1 MASLTC
7 GGTSGAPVTLS
18 VVDSVTGAV
27 LGTASIDAGLGFGLL
42 AWFTPTTTDPVVLQV
57 SAARGTNTNATI
69 VVDYVQVTRTS
80 AYGIDMSNRTG
91 TTITSSA
98 AGGSIVQGTGVSYG
112 SYPINAYGTTGSVI
126 NGIALSASG
135 EDTSLIYG
143 DWADGIT
150 ITNDVLTASVNQI
163 SDRMSLIGF
172 IDLWNT
178 SGAIDVVNNSLS
190 GSQQSGIVV
199 YGGGGAS
206 SFTSITIE
214 NNSISQNSSWTD
226 GYGIELSSWVQNFNV
241 SGNTID
247 PTSGRGILL
256 DDLATGG
263 FIQNGS
269 IYNNNVNVQE
279 RPDLEYGATGL
290 EVTAFRM
297 RDEGEGSINN
307 IQVYNNTFYAHTGLG
322 LDWAAIG
329 ARFTLYN
336 VDGQMNNSNIVISN
350 NTFEAI
356 VLSDDPTLRF
366 QDAYAID
373 LARFDAGMGILF
385 ENNNLVSNDI
395 SLNLGSN
402 DGINES
408 DVSFIGNTLTKSS
421 LGTFPLATSDYE
433 TRGYVSVEAGNYDST
448 ISNVRLIDTKYA
460 GGATSAVN
468 YVGTAP
474 KSISFS

>member
-1 MASLTC
+1 MSLY
-7 GGTSGAPVTLS
+7 SF
-18 VVDSVTGAV
+18 
-27 LGTASIDAGLGFGLL
+27 IYLL
-42 AWFTPTTTDPVVLQV
+42 A
-57 SAARGTNTNATI
+57 SA
-69 VVDYVQVTRTS
+69 
-80 AYGIDMSNRTG
+80 
-91 TTITSSA
+91 
-98 AGGSIVQGTGVSYG
+98 
-112 SYPINAYGTTGSVI
+112 
-126 NGIALSASG
+126 
-135 EDTSLIYG
+135 
-143 DWADGIT
+143 
-150 ITNDVLTASVNQI
+150 
-163 SDRMSLIGF
+163 
-172 IDLWNT
+172 
-178 SGAIDVVNNSLS
+178 GAIDVANNNLT
-190 GSQQSGIVV
+190 GSMQSGIVIS
-199 YGGGGAS
+199 GGDGAAS
-206 SFTSITIE
+206 YTSVIVE

-279 RPDLEYGATGL
+279 RPDLEYGASGL

-307 IQVYNNTFYAHTGLG
+307 IQIYNNTFYAHTGLG

-433 TRGYVSVEAGNYDST
+433 TRGYVSIEAGNYGST
-448 ISNVRLIDTKYA
+448 VSNIRLIDMKYA
-460 GGATSAVN
+460 GGATSAIN
-468 YVGTAP
+468 FVGTAA
-474 KSISFS
+474 KSISFGYSLNLTTTTPAGIC